1 MDCYDTNDEPCQ
13 KFNIVDANGKKAGF
27 ATFVEEMARR
37 LIDGGACFYP
47 YHELNSIAKVPASG
61 VDPNLDGPDVVLFD
75 VPLITELHFANGA
88 MATATFTTILNM
100 PQRPLLNV
108 LRNSEL
114 GTSVV
119 DAGTLDALH
128 SVQTVIASKLYL
140 YYPRGQV
147 FWRKL
152 GLNTG
157 DFERDG
163 DARNMLL
170 AGRYHGTYDSYFFTH
185 KHIA

>member
-1 MDCYDTNDEPCQ
+1 MDCYDTNDVPCQ
-13 KFNIVDANGKKAGF
+13 KYNIVDKNGKKAGF

-37 LIDGGACFYP
+37 LIDAGAHWYP
-47 YHELNSIAKVPASG
+47 YHELDSIAKVPA
-61 VDPNLDGPDVVLFD
+61 VADPNLGDADVQLFD
-75 VPLITELHFANGA
+75 VPLNTELYFSNGA
-88 MATATFTTILNM
+88 KATATFTTILNM

-108 LRNSEL
+108 LRNSDL
-114 GTSVV
+114 DTSVV
-119 DAGTLDALH
+119 DEETLDALH

-170 AGRYHGTYDSYFFTH
+170 AGRYHGTYPSYFV
-185 KHIA
+185 